1 MSLIS
6 IFLIFFFYISALI
19 FISGLSYKLIQY
31 WRTPAPLKIPIAPSA
46 LDKKGVLLRY
56 FREIFLFASL
66 FKANK
71 WTWLFG
77 WSFHLALVLLF
88 FRHLVYFWP
97 GEVPLI
103 LYKTEPLKYAAYPL
117 IFGLLGLLGRRV
129 FVDRVRYISAPSDYL
144 MLLVFIFIALTG
156 MMMTFANYH
165 PNILMVK
172 NFASGLITFK
182 WSELPGEII
191 FVFHILPVFCIIA
204 IFPISKLLHAPGVFF
219 APTFN
224 QVDNAR
230 KKRHL
235 SDWASKKEDNLE
247 INLESKNL
255 KDE

>member
-6 IFLIFFFYISALI
+6 IILIIFFYISALV

-31 WRTPAPLKIPIAPSA
+31 WKTPAPLKIPIAPSS
-46 LDKKGVLLRY
+46 LDTKGVFLRY
-56 FREIFLFASL
+56 LREIFLFASL

-97 GEVPLI
+97 GDVPLM

-129 FVDRVRYISAPSDYL
+129 FIDRVRYISAPSDYL
-144 MLLVFIFIALTG
+144 MLLVFIFIASTG
-156 MMMTFANYH
+156 MIMTFANYH
-165 PNILMVK
+165 PNLLMVK
-172 NFASGLITFK
+172 NFASGLISLQ

-191 FVFHILPVFCIIA
+191 FLLHIFPVFCLIA
-204 IFPISKLLHAPGVFF
+204 VFPISKLLHAPGIFF
-219 APTFN
+219 SPTYN

-230 KKRHL
+230 KKRHI
-235 SDWASKKEDNLE
+235 SDWTKKEDSL
-247 INLESKNL
+247 
-255 KDE
+255 

>member
-6 IFLIFFFYISALI
+6 IILIIFFYISALI

-31 WRTPAPLKIPIAPSA
+31 WKTPAPLKIPIAPSA
-46 LDKKGVLLRY
+46 LDTKGVFLRY

-103 LYKTEPLKYAAYPL
+103 LYKTEPFKYAAYPL
-117 IFGLLGLLGRRV
+117 IIGLLGLLGRRV

-144 MLLVFIFIALTG
+144 MLLVFILIASTG
-156 MMMTFANYH
+156 MIMTFANNH
-165 PNILMVK
+165 PNLFMVK
-172 NFASGLITFK
+172 NFAAGLIIFK

-191 FVFHILPVFCIIA
+191 FLLHIFPVFCLIA
-204 IFPISKLLHAPGVFF
+204 IFPISKLLHAPGIFF
-219 APTFN
+219 SPTHN

-230 KKRHL
+230 KKRHI
-235 SDWASKKEDNLE
+235 SDWASKKEDNLK
-247 INLESKNL
+247 INHESNHL
-255 KDE
+255 KDK